1 MIKRENGTKVLS
13 RRNSPTNA
21 TNEKLKMQEAIFFSA
36 ESLSSSLQMGSY
48 FSDLVK
54 ADNSLNT
61 KDDLH
66 VKATEHDFHELVMT
80 A

>member
-1 MIKRENGTKVLS
+1 MK
-13 RRNSPTNA
+13 
-21 TNEKLKMQEAIFFSA
+21 EKTGRKCCPEKIAQQMRQIQFKIAKGNFFSE

-48 FSDLVK
+48 FSDLVR

-66 VKATEHDFHELVMT
+66 VKATEHDFHELVM
-80 A
+80 AA